1 VNPDLFRVQDMLAE
15 AMTIAIVSHERPD
28 GDAIGS
34 LLALTLSLEK
44 TGKQVT
50 PVLVDGVPGRFR
62 FLPGAERVQ
71 RILPDDFD
79 LLIFVDCAELERSG
93 LPPKAFSEKPH
104 INIDH
109 HPTNTH
115 FGLINIVSSEA
126 AAVAEMIYDLAVPLG
141 LPLDQDVATNLL
153 AALVTDT
160 IGFRTPNVTPKV
172 LDLAAR
178 LIELGAQ
185 LADVYEKSLNQ
196 RSFVAARY
204 WGRGLSRLEKED
216 GIVWTSLTLDDR
228 KSVGY
233 PGGDDADLVN
243 LLTTIEDAEVTL
255 IFVEQPKRK
264 VKVSW
269 RSRAGL
275 NIAKL
280 AATFGGGGHDQA
292 AGATLDGELESVMAK
307 VLSVTRSILDPERK
321 MGQ

>member
-1 VNPDLFRVQDMLAE
+1 VNPDLVQVQDMLAE

-44 TGKQVT
+44 AGKQVT

-71 RILPDDFD
+71 RILPDEFK
-79 LLIFVDCAELERSG
+79 LLIFVDCAELERAG
-93 LPPKAFSEKPH
+93 LPPEALSEKPH

-109 HPTNTH
+109 HPTNTL
-115 FGLINIVSSEA
+115 FGLINIVNPEA
-126 AAVAEMIYDLAVPLG
+126 AAVAEMIYDLSVPLS
-141 LPLDQDVATNLL
+141 LPLDEDVATNLL

-172 LDLAAR
+172 LHLAAR

-255 IFVEQPKRK
+255 IFVEQPKQK

-292 AGATLDGELESVMAK
+292 AGATVDGELKSVMAE
-307 VLSVTRSILDPERK
+307 VLSFTRSIIDPERK
-321 MGQ
+321 MG